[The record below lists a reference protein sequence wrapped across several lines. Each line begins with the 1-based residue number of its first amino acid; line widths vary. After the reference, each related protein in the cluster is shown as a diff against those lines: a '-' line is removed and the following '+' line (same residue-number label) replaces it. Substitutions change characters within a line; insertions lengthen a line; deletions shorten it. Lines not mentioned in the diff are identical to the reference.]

1 VIRDAAW
8 IGILDLLVGVGAVP
22 SRGEAKK
29 LVQNGGVQVDGE
41 KVSDIAAPLPA
52 GAFVLKAG
60 KRRFWK
66 IAR

>member
-1 VIRDAAW
+1 VA
-8 IGILDLLVGVGAVP
+8 VGAVP

-41 KVSDIAAPLPA
+41 KVSDMAAPLPA
-52 GAFVLKAG
+52 EAFVLKAG

-66 IAR
+66 ID